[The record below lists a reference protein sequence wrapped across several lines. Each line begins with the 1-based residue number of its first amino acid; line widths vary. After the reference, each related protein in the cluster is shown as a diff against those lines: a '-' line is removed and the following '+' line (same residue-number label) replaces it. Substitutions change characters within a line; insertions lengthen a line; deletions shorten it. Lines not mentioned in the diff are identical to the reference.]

1 MTDNLS
7 RADGAR
13 VLADLH
19 ALRAIGT
26 YKTGV
31 HKPTFSEPH
40 LRSLAWLVQR
50 LPEAGLTGEIDGIGN
65 ILGTSTKAGPKLLA
79 GSHLESQNHAGWL
92 DGPLGVVYA
101 LEAARVINRDPNING
116 AVEVASWCD
125 EEGHFGHFLGSRSYV
140 GGVTEA
146 DIDAA
151 RDRNSGKSMRDAL
164 RDAGLAGRARARCE
178 RGRHIGYLEAHI
190 EQGETLESSGL
201 KIGVVTSI
209 VGIWQYRITF
219 TGEQNHAGTTRMAIR
234 RDAGLALARFCVA
247 IDERFPAACGPR
259 TVWTTGRITLDP
271 GAPSIIP
278 GAAEM
283 LFQIRDDDPAV
294 IARLEDLLRSMAAE
308 VDKQGRCSVAVERIR
323 TGTPALMDASFQQ
336 AIEQAGAACAG
347 GRSLRMP
354 SGAGHDAQV
363 LATVMPAGML
373 FVPSIGGISHHW
385 TENTADADIV
395 TGAEVFVDACRKLLR
410 DNENRRP
417 HCGRRSC
424 LSRFRTSRL
433 LSCLPSI
440 ADAPGAAIGLRP
452 VAELAVEF
460 HQERNAIGQP
470 PLGARRGQR
479 EITRGPRA
487 EHRKRR
493 RATNSADCG
502 ERDIRLRIADLIMGI
517 GEFAEQVQLTAIVHG
532 EDLVRPQEMTQPS
545 RLKIKQLEQKLL

>member
-1 MTDNLS
+1 MNDNLS

-19 ALRAIGT
+19 ALRAMGT

-40 LRSLAWLVQR
+40 LGSLAWLVQR
-50 LPEAGLTGEIDGIGN
+50 LPEAGLAGEIDGIGN
-65 ILGTSTKAGPKLLA
+65 VLGASTKGGPKLLA

-125 EEGHFGHFLGSRSYV
+125 EEGHFGYFLGSRSYV
-140 GGVTEA
+140 GAVTEA
-146 DIDAA
+146 DIDKA
-151 RDRNSGKSMRDAL
+151 RDRNSGRTMRDAL
-164 RDAGLAGRARARCE
+164 REAGLAGRARTRYE

-234 RDAGLALARFCVA
+234 RDAGLALARFCVD
-247 IDERFPAACGPR
+247 IDERFPTACGPR

-283 LFQIRDDDPAV
+283 LFQIRDDDEIV

-336 AIEQAGAACAG
+336 AIEQASAACAG

-363 LATVMPAGML
+363 LSTVMPAGML

-395 TGAEVFVDACRKLLR
+395 TGAEVFVEACR
-410 DNENRRP
+410 
-417 HCGRRSC
+417 
-424 LSRFRTSRL
+424 RL
-433 LSCLPSI
+433 L
-440 ADAPGAAIGLRP
+440 
-452 VAELAVEF
+452 
-460 HQERNAIGQP
+460 
-470 PLGARRGQR
+470 AR
-479 EITRGPRA
+479 
-487 EHRKRR
+487 
-493 RATNSADCG
+493 
-502 ERDIRLRIADLIMGI
+502 
-517 GEFAEQVQLTAIVHG
+517 
-532 EDLVRPQEMTQPS
+532 
-545 RLKIKQLEQKLL
+545 